1 MATGESRSGSEGRAG
16 ASRLRARMDRWLDS
30 DLVGIPATLY
40 TFAVLAISLAV
51 FRFGGPIAGLVV
63 AALLWIPMVLFA
75 IQGRGKPPVPID
87 VTDVPE
93 GPLHRV
99 LVIANEGLEDPAL
112 CREVC
117 RRSDRTATEALVLA
131 PVVASSRLGELA
143 DDVDAQLG
151 TASRRV
157 EAALRELHGEGVRAS
172 GRTNIASPMES
183 LADGLREFPPNEIVM
198 LPGREADWDAAD
210 DLAERV
216 RTETGLPVTAVGPRA
231 V

>member
-1 MATGESRSGSEGRAG
+1 MSSGESRSSGEGSAG
-16 ASRLRARMDRWLDS
+16 AGRLKARVDRWLDS

-75 IQGRGKPPVPID
+75 IQGKGKPPIPID
-87 VTDVPE
+87 VRAAAE

-117 RRSDRTATEALVLA
+117 RRSDRTATEAMILV

-143 DDVDAQLG
+143 DDVDAELS
-151 TASRRV
+151 TASSRV
-157 EAALRELHGEGVRAS
+157 DAAVRALQGEGVKAS

-183 LADGLREFPPNEIVM
+183 LSDGLREFPPNEIVM
-198 LPGREADWDAAD
+198 LPGRETKWDAAG

-216 RTETGLPVTAVGPRA
+216 RTETGLPVTAVGHTGT
-231 V
+231 

>member
-1 MATGESRSGSEGRAG
+1 MTTGESKSSGEGGAG
-16 ASRLRARMDRWLDS
+16 GLKGRVDRWLDS

-40 TFAVLAISLAV
+40 TFAVLAVSLAV

-75 IQGRGKPPVPID
+75 IQGRGKPPVSLD
-87 VTDVPE
+87 VTVAPE

-117 RRSDRTATEALVLA
+117 RRSDRTATEAMILA

-143 DDVDAQLG
+143 DDIDAQLSA
-151 TASRRV
+151 ASRRV
-157 EAALRELHGEGVRAS
+157 DAAVRELHGEGVRAS

-198 LPGREADWDAAD
+198 LPGREADWDAAG

-216 RTETGLPVTAVGPRA
+216 RTETGLPVTAVGPSTA
-231 V
+231 

>member
-1 MATGESRSGSEGRAG
+1 MNTGESESSGEGG
-16 ASRLRARMDRWLDS
+16 RLKARLDRWLDS

-63 AALLWIPMVLFA
+63 AVLLWIPMVLFA

-87 VTDVPE
+87 VTALPE

-117 RRSDRTATEALVLA
+117 RRSGRTATEAMILA

-143 DDVDAQLG
+143 DDVDAELS
-151 TASRRV
+151 TASSRV
-157 EAALRELHGEGVRAS
+157 DAAVRALRGEGVSAS
-172 GRTNIASPMES
+172 GRTDIASPMES
-183 LADGLREFPPNEIVM
+183 LSDGLREFPPNEIVM
-198 LPGREADWDAAD
+198 LPGREADWDAAG

-216 RTETGLPVTAVGPRA
+216 RADTGLPVTAVGPPA
-231 V
+231 A